1 MSRLGPVVR
10 PPVRACAAR
19 RQVPSWARRVAQ
31 AAAAGQDVGDG
42 PASAG
47 PRGGTTVA
55 SKDKGGTKS
64 SKKVATKDLKQK
76 REAKKAKK
84 AAHADRGY

>member
-1 MSRLGPVVR
+1 MCPAGHRSLRLPGPR
-10 PPVRACAAR
+10 IAPTLEG
-19 RQVPSWARRVAQ
+19 VAQ
-31 AAAAGQDVGDG
+31 AAAAGQDVPDG
-42 PASAG
+42 SASAG
-47 PRGGTTVA
+47 PRGGITVA

>member
-1 MSRLGPVVR
+1 M
-10 PPVRACAAR
+10 
-19 RQVPSWARRVAQ
+19 
-31 AAAAGQDVGDG
+31 
-42 PASAG
+42 
-47 PRGGTTVA
+47 A

>member
-1 MSRLGPVVR
+1 MSGTGPH
-10 PPVRACAAR
+10 PPGREEE
-19 RQVPSWARRVAQ
+19 P
-31 AAAAGQDVGDG
+31 
-42 PASAG
+42 P
-47 PRGGTTVA
+47 VA

-84 AAHADRGY
+84 AANADRGY